1 MQSRTISRARA
12 IPHFTLTTHSCLL
25 FRYQPLSYVAKWVQA
40 NWGLDNLGRQ
50 DTNKSVSNVFDFV
63 ARAVNYSNV
72 VISDYPLN
80 NVSEGGAFNNHSSL
94 WGPIPSPNISAQG
107 AGGPILPL
115 LASPVE
121 TTTQSSHATGDGL
134 RGPILFA
141 FIVAL
146 GGGWYLNR

>member
-1 MQSRTISRARA
+1 
-12 IPHFTLTTHSCLL
+12 
-25 FRYQPLSYVAKWVQA
+25 VVKA

-63 ARAVNYSNV
+63 ARVANYPNI

-94 WGPIPSPNISAQG
+94 WGPIPSPNVSAQG

-115 LASPVE
+115 LTSPVE
-121 TTTQSSHATGDGL
+121 TSTQSSRGGDLL

-141 FIVAL
+141 FIIAF